1 MSDQSAPFDR
11 PRRAIAAMP
20 PRTRLL
26 TGLLA
31 ALIAVA
37 SCGIPQD
44 TAPRALGPVLATPT
58 PAATPEPECVQSFT
72 IFLLDSDKR
81 LVPVRRDVPTDL
93 RIPDLIAA
101 LVADVP
107 EAERARGLAT
117 AVPALTTLNPN
128 PEVDRETE
136 IATIDVAA
144 GSLTAIRDEQLTEAL
159 AQLVYTL
166 TESGS
171 ISAVRILVD
180 GERVPWPTDG
190 GESDRP
196 LSPDDYRSFAPRA
209 NAVTEPTPTPLPG
222 CERAAGP

>member
-1 MSDQSAPFDR
+1 MTSRSR
-11 PRRAIAAMP
+11 VRSLRRAVAGLVAVV
-20 PRTRLL
+20 LL
-26 TGLLA
+26 
-31 ALIAVA
+31 VS

-44 TAPRALGPVLATPT
+44 DGPRAIGPVLATPT
-58 PAATPEPECVQSFT
+58 PEATPEPECVQSFT

-81 LVPVRRDVPTDL
+81 LVPVRRDVPADL

-107 EAERARGLAT
+107 EAERAQGLAT

-128 PEVDRETE
+128 PEVNRDTE
-136 IATIDVAA
+136 IATIDIAG
-144 GSLTAIRDEQLTEAL
+144 GSLELGPNLLTEAL

-180 GERVPWPTDG
+180 GERVPWPTDE

-209 NAVTEPTPTPLPG
+209 NLLTEPTPTPLPG
-222 CERAAGP
+222 CEDAPRP

>member
-1 MSDQSAPFDR
+1 MTPHRTDR
-11 PRRAIAAMP
+11 SRRDAGKGAGRPGGRTIAGLVA
-20 PRTRLL
+20 TALL
-26 TGLLA
+26 
-31 ALIAVA
+31 VS

-44 TAPRALGPVLATPT
+44 DSPRAIGPVLATPT
-58 PAATPEPECVQSFT
+58 PKVTPEPECVQSFT

-101 LVADVP
+101 LVADP
-107 EAERARGLAT
+107 AEAERAQGLGT

-128 PEVDRETE
+128 PEVDRDTE
-136 IATIDVAA
+136 IATIDIAG
-144 GSLTAIRDEQLTEAL
+144 GSLDLGPGLLTEAL

-180 GERVPWPTDG
+180 GEQVPWPIDG
-190 GESDRP
+190 GESDQP
-196 LSPDDYRSFAPRA
+196 LSPDDFRTFAPRVNLLA
-209 NAVTEPTPTPLPG
+209 EPTPTPLPG
-222 CERAAGP
+222 CEDVAEP